1 MYAEWM
7 RNFDLSLTPE
17 EIKEYE
23 ERHKKKATRRKTKSK
38 DQNVLSIPMFPIE
51 IKGGLSMEDG
61 LYDLHDRITSL
72 ICFSDY
78 DSDQQDEML
87 EYIQTLED
95 NSLFLRAL
103 INSGVDNW
111 ECYDEAIELYNN
123 CKEAEENEGN

>member
-1 MYAEWM
+1 
-7 RNFDLSLTPE
+7 
-17 EIKEYE
+17 
-23 ERHKKKATRRKTKSK
+23 
-38 DQNVLSIPMFPIE
+38 
-51 IKGGLSMEDG
+51 MEDG
-61 LYDLHDRITSL
+61 LYDLHDRIASL

-95 NSLFLRAL
+95 NSLFLKAL

>member
-1 MYAEWM
+1 
-7 RNFDLSLTPE
+7 
-17 EIKEYE
+17 
-23 ERHKKKATRRKTKSK
+23 
-38 DQNVLSIPMFPIE
+38 
-51 IKGGLSMEDG
+51 MEDG

-87 EYIQTLED
+87 EYIQMLED

-111 ECYDEAIELYNN
+111 EYYDEAVELYNN